1 MVEIKTILAGVGLA
15 KQIAG
20 YLGLIETLN
29 VKIDRLSKSEL
40 EAAIRSLEQ
49 ANNSK
54 NEKESLL
61 REARNRFN
69 KAISLEDNEK
79 LVLAY
84 IGLAI
89 CHKNLGDKS
98 NFIEAL
104 RAIDKVK
111 FKGESKY
118 IAGAVVENVF
128 TNGFLTLKLALGKS
142 LFSSVSMEMLAIR
155 KSKLEEFKNS
165 IKEYLL
171 TNKF

>member
-1 MVEIKTILAGVGLA
+1 MIEIKTILAGVGLA
-15 KQIAG
+15 KEIAG

-40 EAAIRSLEQ
+40 EAAIRSLKQ

-69 KAISLEDNEK
+69 KAISLEDNER

-89 CHKNLGDKS
+89 CHKNLRDRS

-104 RAIDKVK
+104 RAVNRVK

-118 IAGAVVENVF
+118 IAGFIAENMVAS
-128 TNGFLTLKLALGKS
+128 GLWKLALGKS
-142 LFSSVSMEMLAIR
+142 PFDSISMEMLAIR
-155 KSKLEEFKNS
+155 KSNLEELKKS
-165 IKEYLL
+165 IKEYLS
-171 TNKF
+171 NN

>member
-1 MVEIKTILAGVGLA
+1 MIEVKAILSGVGLA
-15 KQIAG
+15 KEIAG
-20 YLGLIETLN
+20 FLGLIETLN

-69 KAISLEDNEK
+69 KAISLENNEK
-79 LVLAY
+79 LILAY

-89 CHKNLGDKS
+89 CHQNLMDKD

-104 RAIDKVK
+104 RAVDKVK
-111 FKGESKY
+111 FKGEAKY
-118 IAGAVVENVF
+118 LAGYFVENM
-128 TNGFLTLKLALGKS
+128 FLSGLWKIALGKNPHYS
-142 LFSSVSMEMLAIR
+142 ISIEMLEIR
-155 KSKLEEFKNS
+155 KNKLEELKKS

-171 TNKF
+171 TL

>member
-1 MVEIKTILAGVGLA
+1 MIEIKTILAGVGLA
-15 KQIAG
+15 KEIAG

-29 VKIDRLSKSEL
+29 VKIDRLAKSEL
-40 EAAIRSLEQ
+40 EAAIRSLKQ

-69 KAISLEDNEK
+69 KAISLEDNER

-89 CHKNLGDKS
+89 CHKNLKDRS

-104 RAIDKVK
+104 RAVNSVK

-118 IAGAVVENVF
+118 IAGSIAENMV
-128 TNGFLTLKLALGKS
+128 GYGLWKLALGKS
-142 LFSSVSMEMLAIR
+142 PFDSISMEMLASR
-155 KSKLEEFKNS
+155 KSNFEEVKKS
-165 IKEYLL
+165 IKEYLSK
-171 TNKF
+171 N

>member
-1 MVEIKTILAGVGLA
+1 MIEVKTILAGVGLA
-15 KQIAG
+15 KEIAG

-69 KAISLEDNEK
+69 QAISLEDNEK

-84 IGLAI
+84 IGLSI
-89 CHKNLGDKS
+89 CHKNLGDKD
-98 NFIEAL
+98 NFFEAL
-104 RAIDKVK
+104 RAVDMVK

-118 IAGAVVENVF
+118 IAGFVAENMIAS
-128 TNGFLTLKLALGKS
+128 GLWKLAFRKS
-142 LFSSVSMEMLAIR
+142 PFDSISMELLAIR
-155 KSKLEEFKNS
+155 KSKLEELKKS

-171 TNKF
+171 TN